1 MLYAL
6 LDDAEHAG
14 NTAYILVL
22 PEVKYTQ
29 VVPYLNIQ
37 VSLLTSID
45 VFVLQ
50 MEEGQ
55 LISVKNVSLSKATFV
70 KFRAQNVDFLEISNH
85 RAVLEV
91 TLRKFTCLSEGD
103 IICISHSGKLYYLD
117 VREVKPNGAA
127 SIIETDCDVDF
138 EEPVGYQDSHYAQYE
153 KDAAA
158 KNSQKAA
165 PVEVARI
172 LQKAREA
179 SVDELAAQK
188 AAFKPFAGGA
198 KRIDGRQ
205 IASEKDSKSLP
216 SSSSSASASSSSYSA
231 KDNTAFTAAAAS
243 ASASSVSSAPLS
255 NPAAYQSRIGDKFSK
270 KKSALT
276 AFTDPG
282 QKFAGT
288 ANKLN

>member
-1 MLYAL
+1 
-6 LDDAEHAG
+6 
-14 NTAYILVL
+14 
-22 PEVKYTQ
+22 
-29 VVPYLNIQ
+29 
-37 VSLLTSID
+37 
-45 VFVLQ
+45 

-103 IICISHSGKLYYLD
+103 QICISHSGKLYYLD

-138 EEPVGYQDSHYAQYE
+138 EEPVGYQESHYAQYE
-153 KDAAA
+153 KDAA
-158 KNSQKAA
+158 KKQEQKTAA
-165 PVEVARI
+165 VEIART
-172 LQKAREA
+172 LQKAREVTA
-179 SVDELAAQK
+179 EELAAQK
-188 AAFKPFAGGA
+188 TVFKPFAGGA

-205 IASEKDSKSLP
+205 IAGAGAGDSKTSSS
-216 SSSSSASASSSSYSA
+216 SSSSSASATATSTYSA
-231 KDNTAFTAAAAS
+231 KDNSAFAAAS
-243 ASASSVSSAPLS
+243 EATASVSAPV
-255 NPAAYQSRIGDKFSK
+255 AYQSRIGDKFSK
-270 KKSALT
+270 KKSAIT

-288 ANKLN
+288 ANKLK

>member
-1 MLYAL
+1 
-6 LDDAEHAG
+6 
-14 NTAYILVL
+14 
-22 PEVKYTQ
+22 
-29 VVPYLNIQ
+29 
-37 VSLLTSID
+37 
-45 VFVLQ
+45 

-103 IICISHSGKLYYLD
+103 QICISHSGKLYYLD

-158 KNSQKAA
+158 KNSEKTSV
-165 PVEVARI
+165 VEVART
-172 LQKAREA
+172 LQKAREVSA
-179 SVDELAAQK
+179 DEMAAQK
-188 AAFKPFAGGA
+188 AVFKPFAGGA

-205 IASEKDSKSLP
+205 IASEKELKGNG
-216 SSSSSASASSSSYSA
+216 SSSSTSSSASATATTTGSATSSATYSA
-231 KDNTAFTAAAAS
+231 KDNSSFTPTAS
-243 ASASSVSSAPLS
+243 AVTTPV
-255 NPAAYQSRIGDKFSK
+255 YQSRIGDKFSK

-282 QKFAGT
+282 QKFAG
-288 ANKLN
+288 APNKLN

>member
-1 MLYAL
+1 
-6 LDDAEHAG
+6 
-14 NTAYILVL
+14 
-22 PEVKYTQ
+22 
-29 VVPYLNIQ
+29 
-37 VSLLTSID
+37 
-45 VFVLQ
+45 

-55 LISVKNVSLSKATFV
+55 LISVKNVSLAKATFV

-103 IICISHSGKLYYLD
+103 QICISHSGKLYYLD
-117 VREVKPNGAA
+117 VREVRPNGAA

-158 KNSQKAA
+158 KKQEQKSEK
-165 PVEVARI
+165 VEVMRT
-172 LQKAREA
+172 LQKAKEVTPEEA
-179 SVDELAAQK
+179 VAEKST
-188 AAFKPFAGGA
+188 FKPFAGSA

-205 IASEKDSKSLP
+205 TAGGGSESKVG
-216 SSSSSASASSSSYSA
+216 SSSSSSSSSSSTASATASSTYSA
-231 KDNTAFTAAAAS
+231 KDNSAFTAAATL
-243 ASASSVSSAPLS
+243 APAA
-255 NPAAYQSRIGDKFSK
+255 PAYQSRIGDKFSK
-270 KKSALT
+270 KKSSIT

-282 QKFAGT
+282 VKFAGA

>member
-1 MLYAL
+1 MYM
-6 LDDAEHAG
+6 
-14 NTAYILVL
+14 
-22 PEVKYTQ
+22 
-29 VVPYLNIQ
+29 
-37 VSLLTSID
+37 S
-45 VFVLQ
+45 Q

-103 IICISHSGKLYYLD
+103 QICLSHSGKLYYLD
-117 VREVKPNGAA
+117 VREVRPNGAA

-153 KDAAA
+153 KDAA
-158 KNSQKAA
+158 KKQEQKTA
-165 PVEVARI
+165 PVEIART
-172 LQKAREA
+172 LQKAREVTA
-179 SVDELAAQK
+179 EEVAAEK
-188 AAFKPFAGGA
+188 SAFKAFAGGA

-205 IASEKDSKSLP
+205 IAGAGADVKIKDTTNN
-216 SSSSSASASSSSYSA
+216 SSSSSATATATASSISGKSDISI
-231 KDNTAFTAAAAS
+231 TSTS
-243 ASASSVSSAPLS
+243 TVSSAP
-255 NPAAYQSRIGDKFSK
+255 ATYQSRIGDKFSK

-282 QKFAGT
+282 QKFAGA

>member
-1 MLYAL
+1 
-6 LDDAEHAG
+6 
-14 NTAYILVL
+14 
-22 PEVKYTQ
+22 
-29 VVPYLNIQ
+29 
-37 VSLLTSID
+37 
-45 VFVLQ
+45 

-158 KNSQKAA
+158 KSSQKAS

-172 LQKAREA
+172 LQKAREVTA
-179 SVDELAAQK
+179 DEIAAQK

-205 IASEKDSKSLP
+205 IASEKDTKSTV
-216 SSSSSASASSSSYSA
+216 SSSSSASASAPSSTYSA
-231 KDNTAFTAAAAS
+231 KDNTAFTTANANAS
-243 ASASSVSSAPLS
+243 SVTSASSVQ
-255 NPAAYQSRIGDKFSK
+255 PAAYQSRIGDKFSK

>member
-1 MLYAL
+1 
-6 LDDAEHAG
+6 
-14 NTAYILVL
+14 
-22 PEVKYTQ
+22 
-29 VVPYLNIQ
+29 
-37 VSLLTSID
+37 
-45 VFVLQ
+45 

-55 LISVKNVSLSKATFV
+55 LIGVKNVSLSKATFV

-103 IICISHSGKLYYLD
+103 QICISHSGKLYYLD

-138 EEPVGYQDSHYAQYE
+138 EEPVGYQESKYAQYE

-158 KNSQKAA
+158 RHESKAA
-165 PVEVARI
+165 IVQEVRT
-172 LQKAREA
+172 LQKAREKTT
-179 SVDELAAQK
+179 DEVAAEK
-188 AAFKPFAGGA
+188 AAFKPFAGDA

-205 IASEKDSKSLP
+205 IQGGEAKGEEPKGSSASS
-216 SSSSSASASSSSYSA
+216 SSSSSASASATYSA
-231 KDNTAFTAAAAS
+231 KDNS
-243 ASASSVSSAPLS
+243 ALTSASSAKVE
-255 NPAAYQSRIGDKFSK
+255 AAVVPVYQSRIGDKFSK

-282 QKFAGT
+282 QKFAGA

>member
-1 MLYAL
+1 
-6 LDDAEHAG
+6 
-14 NTAYILVL
+14 
-22 PEVKYTQ
+22 
-29 VVPYLNIQ
+29 
-37 VSLLTSID
+37 
-45 VFVLQ
+45 

-55 LISVKNVSLSKATFV
+55 LISVKNVSLAKATFV

-103 IICISHSGKLYYLD
+103 QICISHSGKLYYLD
-117 VREVKPNGAA
+117 VREVRPNGAA

-158 KNSQKAA
+158 KKQEQKSEK
-165 PVEVARI
+165 VEAVRT
-172 LQKAREA
+172 LQKAKEVTPEEA
-179 SVDELAAQK
+179 VAEKST
-188 AAFKPFAGGA
+188 FKPFAGSA

-205 IASEKDSKSLP
+205 TAGGGSDSKASSSS
-216 SSSSSASASSSSYSA
+216 SSSSSATATASATASSTYSA
-231 KDNTAFTAAAAS
+231 KDNSAFTAAAAT
-243 ASASSVSSAPLS
+243 VAPAA
-255 NPAAYQSRIGDKFSK
+255 PAYQSRIGDKFSK
-270 KKSALT
+270 KKSAIT

-282 QKFAGT
+282 VKFAGA

>member
-1 MLYAL
+1 MKHVTL
-6 LDDAEHAG
+6 
-14 NTAYILVL
+14 
-22 PEVKYTQ
+22 
-29 VVPYLNIQ
+29 
-37 VSLLTSID
+37 S
-45 VFVLQ
+45 Q

-103 IICISHSGKLYYLD
+103 QICISHSGKLYYLD

-153 KDAAA
+153 KDAA
-158 KNSQKAA
+158 KKQEQKTA
-165 PVEVARI
+165 PVEIART
-172 LQKAREA
+172 LQKAREVTA
-179 SVDELAAQK
+179 EELAAEK
-188 AAFKPFAGGA
+188 TAFKPFAGHA

-205 IASEKDSKSLP
+205 IAGAGDSKASSS
-216 SSSSSASASSSSYSA
+216 SSSSSASATASTTYSA
-231 KDNTAFTAAAAS
+231 KDNSAFAAAS
-243 ASASSVSSAPLS
+243 EATASVTAPV
-255 NPAAYQSRIGDKFSK
+255 AYQSRIGDKFSK
-270 KKSALT
+270 KKSAIT

-282 QKFAGT
+282 QKFAGA
-288 ANKLN
+288 ANKLK

>member
-1 MLYAL
+1 
-6 LDDAEHAG
+6 
-14 NTAYILVL
+14 
-22 PEVKYTQ
+22 
-29 VVPYLNIQ
+29 
-37 VSLLTSID
+37 
-45 VFVLQ
+45 

-179 SVDELAAQK
+179 SVDELAAHK

-205 IASEKDSKSLP
+205 IASEKDTKSP
-216 SSSSSASASSSSYSA
+216 ISSSASSSASATSSSYSA
-231 KDNTAFTAAAAS
+231 KDNTAFTAAVS
-243 ASASSVSSAPLS
+243 ASTVSSVPSSNAP
-255 NPAAYQSRIGDKFSK
+255 AYQSRIGDKFSK

>member
-1 MLYAL
+1 
-6 LDDAEHAG
+6 
-14 NTAYILVL
+14 
-22 PEVKYTQ
+22 
-29 VVPYLNIQ
+29 
-37 VSLLTSID
+37 
-45 VFVLQ
+45 

-103 IICISHSGKLYYLD
+103 QICISHSGKLYYLD

-138 EEPVGYQDSHYAQYE
+138 EEPVGYQESHYAQYE
-153 KDAAA
+153 KDAA
-158 KNSQKAA
+158 KKQEQKAA

-179 SVDELAAQK
+179 SAEELAAEK
-188 AAFKPFAGGA
+188 TAFKPFAGGA

-205 IASEKDSKSLP
+205 IAGAGDSKASS
-216 SSSSSASASSSSYSA
+216 SSSSSASATASSTYSA
-231 KDNTAFTAAAAS
+231 KDNSAFAAAAE
-243 ASASSVSSAPLS
+243 ASTASVSAPV
-255 NPAAYQSRIGDKFSK
+255 AYQSRIGDKFSK
-270 KKSALT
+270 KKSAIT

-282 QKFAGT
+282 QKFAGA
-288 ANKLN
+288 ANKLK

>member
-1 MLYAL
+1 
-6 LDDAEHAG
+6 
-14 NTAYILVL
+14 
-22 PEVKYTQ
+22 
-29 VVPYLNIQ
+29 
-37 VSLLTSID
+37 
-45 VFVLQ
+45 

-103 IICISHSGKLYYLD
+103 QICISHSGKLYYLD

-138 EEPVGYQDSHYAQYE
+138 EEPIGYQDSHYAQYE

-158 KNSQKAA
+158 KHEQKQKDKAA
-165 PVEVARI
+165 VVEVART
-172 LQKAREA
+172 LQKARE
-179 SVDELAAQK
+179 VTPDEIAAQK
-188 AAFKPFAGGA
+188 ATFKAFAGGA

-205 IASEKDSKSLP
+205 IASEKDMKGNGSG
-216 SSSSSASASSSSYSA
+216 SSSSISASSTS
-231 KDNTAFTAAAAS
+231 AS
-243 ASASSVSSAPLS
+243 ASASSTSTTTYSAKDNSFFTPSVSATVTAP
-255 NPAAYQSRIGDKFSK
+255 PAYQSRIGDKFSK

-282 QKFAGT
+282 QKFAGA

>member
-1 MLYAL
+1 M
-6 LDDAEHAG
+6 HM
-14 NTAYILVL
+14 
-22 PEVKYTQ
+22 
-29 VVPYLNIQ
+29 
-37 VSLLTSID
+37 S
-45 VFVLQ
+45 Q

-103 IICISHSGKLYYLD
+103 QICLSHSGKLYYLD
-117 VREVKPNGAA
+117 VREVRPNGAA

-153 KDAAA
+153 KDAAK
-158 KNSQKAA
+158 KNEQKAA
-165 PVEVARI
+165 PVEIART
-172 LQKAREA
+172 LQKAREVTA
-179 SVDELAAQK
+179 EEVAAEK

-205 IASEKDSKSLP
+205 IAGSGDVKNKDTNTNTSSK
-216 SSSSSASASSSSYSA
+216 SSSSATATASATASSISGKSDTS
-231 KDNTAFTAAAAS
+231 TTS
-243 ASASSVSSAPLS
+243 TVSSAPS
-255 NPAAYQSRIGDKFSK
+255 YKSRIGDKFSK

-282 QKFAGT
+282 QKFAGA